1 MRGKGIL
8 GSCTKRLA
16 YGLLLFARLSSS
28 FVNSAFCA
36 QVQQAFD
43 SPEHEL
49 STLRV
54 AEGYQVNLFAAEPVV
69 VKPIQMQFD
78 AQGRLW
84 VLCTTAYPQI
94 KPQEKPADRI
104 VVLED
109 TNDDGTADKGTE
121 FATGLTIP
129 TGLAL
134 GDGGAYVGLGTELVH
149 LKDTDGDGHADQTR
163 VVLSGFG
170 TGDSHQNINSF
181 TWSPGGELFFCQ
193 GHNIYS
199 RIETGEGVK
208 RLDRAGVWRFRP
220 ASLELDSFFH
230 ESNGPLNPWGIAFD
244 DWGQPILVDGCCIG
258 IFHLLPVMAPN
269 KPTEKYPPL
278 WQGKKI
284 CGADFLS
291 GRHYAEDEQG
301 ILVGGTFFNN
311 SVGRWRVTDSGSGF
325 AAKELPPLIESTNRS
340 FRVVDVK
347 VGPDGALYL
356 ADWYNPII
364 GHYQYS
370 FRHPDR
376 DKSHGRIWRV
386 TKKDRALVEKP
397 KLVGIPVERLLD
409 HFKAPENYTRNQARR
424 FLAERPPQN
433 LAPRLHE
440 WVHDLDPKDPR
451 YEHHLLEALML
462 HESQDVLEAGLL
474 VRLLRAEDFRARAY
488 ATRVLGRWHSRVEG
502 AWNLWRAQVEDAH
515 PRVRLEA
522 VVALNSIPNA
532 RAMELAL
539 RAVDQPM
546 DRFLDYALRQAVQ
559 GLKRFWASAFAA
571 GKLQLEDNQKRLE
584 FLVRADATADT
595 LQPLVALLNSPSLPH
610 ESRESFLTI
619 LANVGRPGDLA
630 LLMDSKTYQTA
641 GAHDAKLHAR
651 MLPLIANA
659 ERQRKVR
666 PNGDLAERLKPLL
679 SHTEQALRAE
689 ALKLAGLWKLEA
701 LRAPMEQAAQASE
714 NAEATRLAA
723 LEGVAALGGD
733 RSRDFLVAL
742 GRTNPSEKIRIG
754 AAARLA
760 GVDLH
765 VAAREAAEIL
775 ARSSSEIAPAELLA
789 AFLQRS
795 GGSAALSKAL
805 HEKPPQVDA
814 AKLGVRFIQSV
825 GRQETSLVEV
835 LRRAAKLDAET
846 KPLDA
851 EEIKTLVT
859 EVRLSGDRKR
869 GAAIFRR
876 PDLNC
881 LACHAVGNEGGRIGP
896 DLNAIG
902 TGQPLDFI
910 VGAILTPN
918 KEIKEGYLAHEIATK
933 DGEVLEGYKV
943 REDAREITLR
953 DVLQNQEIRVRIENI
968 SRQRVIGSLMPPGLV
983 DHLTRSE
990 LRDLLRYL
998 SELGTPP

>member
-1 MRGKGIL
+1 MMPRERAGWKPAL
-8 GSCTKRLA
+8 RL
-16 YGLLLFARLSSS
+16 LRLPSTLTLSLVS
-28 FVNSAFCA
+28 SAFCA
-36 QVQQAFD
+36 PAQQTFD

-54 AEGYQVNLFAAEPVV
+54 ADGYQVNLFAAEPAV

-78 AQGRLW
+78 AHGRLW

-94 KPQEKPADRI
+94 KPGEKPADRI

-109 TNDDGTADKGTE
+109 TNGDGKADKGTE
-121 FATGLTIP
+121 FATGLMIP

-134 GDGGAYVGLGTELVH
+134 GDGGAYVGLGTELIH

-199 RIETGEGVK
+199 RIETAEGIK

-220 ASLELDSFFH
+220 ASLELESSFH

-244 DWGQPILVDGCCIG
+244 DWGQPIVVDGCCIG
-258 IFHLLPVMAPN
+258 IFHLLPVMVPN
-269 KPTEKYPPL
+269 KPTEKYPPI

-284 CGADFLS
+284 CGADLLS
-291 GRHYAEDEQG
+291 GRHYTEDEQG

-311 SVGRWRVTDSGSGF
+311 SVGRWRLSDAGSGF
-325 AAKELPPLIESTNRS
+325 AAKELPPLVESTNRS

-347 VGPDGALYL
+347 IGLDGAIYL

-386 TKKDRALVEKP
+386 TRKDRALAVKP
-397 KLVGIPVERLLD
+397 KLVGIPVEQLLD
-409 HFKAPENYTRNQARR
+409 HLKAPEHYTRNQARR
-424 FLAERPPQN
+424 LLAELPPQN

-440 WVHDLDPKDPR
+440 WVHDLDPKDSR

-462 HESQDVLEAGLL
+462 HESQDVVEAGLL

-532 RAMELAL
+532 RAMEMAL
-539 RAVDQPM
+539 RAVDKPM

-559 GLKRFWASAFAA
+559 GLKPHWAPAFKA
-571 GKLQLEDNQKRLE
+571 GKLQLENHQPRLE
-584 FLVRADATADT
+584 FLVRADGSPDT
-595 LQPLVALLNSPSLPH
+595 LRPLVALLNSDSLPN
-610 ESRESFLTI
+610 ELRENFLTI
-619 LANVGRPGDLA
+619 LANVGGPDELA
-630 LLMDSKTYQTA
+630 LALEARTYQKA
-641 GAHDAKLHAR
+641 GAYDAKLQAKI
-651 MLPLIANA
+651 LPLVANA

-666 PNGDLAERLKPLL
+666 PSGDLAERLQSLVG
-679 SHTEQALRAE
+679 HADEALRAE
-689 ALKLAGLWKLEA
+689 ALKLAGVWKLEPF
-701 LRAPMEQAAQASE
+701 RAQMEQAARASE
-714 NAEATRLAA
+714 NGEPMRVAA
-723 LEGVAALGGD
+723 LEGIAALGGV
-733 RSRDFLVAL
+733 RSRDFLAEL
-742 GRTNPSEKIRIG
+742 GRANPSEKIRIG
-754 AAARLA
+754 AVASLT
-760 GVDLH
+760 GVDLS
-765 VAAREAAEIL
+765 AAAKEAAEIL
-775 ARSSSEIAPAELLA
+775 ARSPSDSAPAALLL
-789 AFLQRS
+789 AFLQRT
-795 GGSAALSKAL
+795 GGAAALSKAL
-805 HEKPPQVDA
+805 AEMPPHIDA
-814 AKLGVRFIQSV
+814 AKLGVRFLQSV
-825 GRQETSLVEV
+825 GRQETNLVEA
-835 LRRAAKLDAET
+835 LRRAAKLDAEIKT
-846 KPLDA
+846 LDA
-851 EEIKTLVT
+851 AEIKTLVA
-859 EVRLSGDRKR
+859 EVRSNGDRQR
-869 GAAIFRR
+869 GEALFRR
-876 PDLNC
+876 ADLNC

-896 DLNAIG
+896 DLNSIG
-902 TGQPLDFI
+902 SGQPLDFI
-910 VGAILTPN
+910 IGAILTPN
-918 KEIKEGYLAHEIATK
+918 QEIKEGYLAYEIATK
-933 DGEVLEGYKV
+933 DGEVFQGYKV
-943 REDAREITLR
+943 REDARELTLR
-953 DVLQNQEIRVRIENI
+953 DALQNQEIRIRADHIA
-968 SRQRVIGSLMPPGLV
+968 RQRALGSLMPSGLV

-990 LRDLLRYL
+990 FRDLLRYL
-998 SELGTPP
+998 SELGAPQ